1 LLQTKNQPKYSYV
14 KFFTTF
20 VKKRPLVQNSMLIF
34 FKKVYIYMLKKGALS
49 EAPDENLGTG
59 PRKFIQACC
68 TDKEAVPPVLILRRR
83 NYAHTQPQ

>member
-1 LLQTKNQPKYSYV
+1 
-14 KFFTTF
+14 
-20 VKKRPLVQNSMLIF
+20 
-34 FKKVYIYMLKKGALS
+34 MLKKGALS
-49 EAPDENLGTG
+49 EVPDENLGTG